1 MGVQHMC
8 EGKFWKAAPPAI
20 CSLFCAHCNYH
31 DLAKRLSGGTW
42 KLQAVKLM
50 MMMMMMEASL
60 VKKEGSKVT
69 NLTLA
74 HEC

>member
-1 MGVQHMC
+1 
-8 EGKFWKAAPPAI
+8 
-20 CSLFCAHCNYH
+20 
-31 DLAKRLSGGTW
+31 
-42 KLQAVKLM
+42 LM